1 MEGFFGEA
9 IPDFSLLLEK
19 LQKNNILLIIKMH
32 YLVKEDV
39 QYLNI
44 KNKYKNNPNII
55 FWDEEKDIYELFEDI
70 DIGIVDYSSIYY
82 DLLASGVTKFIRYI
96 YDYEKYIS
104 NRNLIENY
112 DENTSGI
119 ISNDFNEL
127 LDALDNIRCY
137 EEDDDNLKHLKE
149 KFWSY
154 DKGSFDK

>member
-96 YDYEKYIS
+96 YDYENIFPIVILLKITMKTHQVLYQMIS
-104 NRNLIENY
+104 MNY
-112 DENTSGI
+112 
-119 ISNDFNEL
+119 
-127 LDALDNIRCY
+127 
-137 EEDDDNLKHLKE
+137 
-149 KFWSY
+149 
-154 DKGSFDK
+154 